1 MLTFVIALLL
11 ASAVVTFILMKKG
24 KIADANNN
32 NIPDAIED
40 KVEAIKEV
48 VEKVEEIVKK
58 VSKPKANKP
67 KVEAPKPATKMDA
80 PKPTINKKPVKKNK

>member
-1 MLTFVIALLL
+1 MLTLIITLLV
-11 ASAVVTFILMKKG
+11 ASAIITFILMKRG

-40 KVEAIKEV
+40 KVEAVKEV

-58 VSKPKANKP
+58 VSKPK
-67 KVEAPKPATKMDA
+67 KVEAPKPAAKMDA
-80 PKPTINKKPVKKNK
+80 PKPTASKKPAKKSK

>member
-1 MLTFVIALLL
+1 MLTFIIALLL
-11 ASAVVTFILMKKG
+11 VSAVVTFILIKKG

-40 KVEAIKEV
+40 KVEAVKEV

-58 VSKPKANKP
+58 VSKPK
-67 KVEAPKPATKMDA
+67 KVEAPKPSTKMNA
-80 PKPTINKKPVKKNK
+80 PKPAANKKPAKKGK